1 MEYYILIIGTNATYN
16 KYKVKQYAEEKFSAT
31 SLSATNIRNENT
43 KSRVKKDFREL
54 YSNTPIRFGNMESQ
68 NMQHLNVEVVI
79 SNMMIHSLS
88 PQGRR
93 LVEQMYTGDPF
104 NIDVKLD
111 SDSKNRSA
119 EIANTYLK
127 TVGRKLVFLKKPK
140 VRKAI
145 TICPVL
151 FEKAPFRPAVTF
163 VSEEYRAEHDF
174 VKEYY
179 DNCALEREK
188 REAGAKPAVEFYG
201 RSLKRWDEEEEIEDI

>member
-1 MEYYILIIGTNATYN
+1 
-16 KYKVKQYAEEKFSAT
+16 
-31 SLSATNIRNENT
+31 
-43 KSRVKKDFREL
+43 
-54 YSNTPIRFGNMESQ
+54 
-68 NMQHLNVEVVI
+68 MQHLGVDVVI

-104 NIDVKLD
+104 HIDVKLD

-127 TVGRKLVFLKKPK
+127 TVGRRLVFLKKPK

-151 FEKAPFRPAVTF
+151 FDKSPFRQAATF
-163 VSEEYRAEHDF
+163 VSEEYRNNHDF
-174 VKEYY
+174 VQEYY
-179 DNCALEREK
+179 DNCAFEK
-188 REAGAKPAVEFYG
+188 EKKEAGAKPAVEFYG
-201 RSLKRWDEEEEIEDI
+201 RSRKRWDEEEEVGGI